1 MATKESPTSR
11 EAELEAK
18 LAAMQKLI
26 DDQAVA
32 ASKPAALVA
41 ASAEALVA
49 TANAAGF
56 TATMVGT
63 AVRID
68 F

>member
-1 MATKESPTSR
+1 MATKESQTSR

-26 DDQAVA
+26 DEQAAA
-32 ASKPAALVA
+32 ASKPAALAA

-49 TANAAGF
+49 SATAAGF
-56 TATMVGT
+56 KASMVGT